1 MDLTS
6 IIGIAVGV
14 VLVVYGIG
22 MDKIGNFMDLSSV
35 LIVVGGTAAA
45 VIASFPLRILK
56 NIPKH
61 IMILMKEKNN
71 PSKIIETMVGFAQF
85 ARRNGLLA
93 LEDKANELKDPF
105 FKQSI
110 LLIVDAMDSEK
121 VRDLL
126 ETQVDMMSDRHEEN
140 ISLYDKAAAYAPSF
154 GMIGTL
160 IGLINMLKEMNLDE
174 GGSSSIGVNMAIA
187 MITTFYG
194 CMLASLLFSP
204 ISRKL
209 RIRNE
214 EEILYKQIIIEGVIS
229 IQSGDNPKFLKEKLV
244 SYLEQGQQKK
254 IMEGKGFKGKSTA
267 APESADMQS

>member
-6 IIGIAVGV
+6 IIG
-14 VLVVYGIG
+14 LVAGAILVIYGIG
-22 MDKIGNFMDLSSV
+22 MDNVGNFLDISSI

-61 IMILMKEKNN
+61 MLILIKDKNN
-71 PSKIIETMVGFAQF
+71 PSKTINEMVELAQF

-105 FKQSI
+105 FKQSV
-110 LLIVDAMDSEK
+110 LLIVDAMDTEK
-121 VRDLL
+121 IREML
-126 ETQVDMMSDRHEEN
+126 ETQVDLMSDRHEEN
-140 ISLYDKAAAYAPSF
+140 ISMYDKAAAFAPSF

-174 GGSSSIGVNMAIA
+174 GASSGLGVNMAIA
-187 MITTFYG
+187 LITTFYG
-194 CMLASLLFSP
+194 CMLASLVFSP
-204 ISRKL
+204 ISKKL
-209 RIRNE
+209 SIRND
-214 EEILYKQIIIEGVIS
+214 EEILYKEIIIEGVIS

-244 SYLEQGQQKK
+244 SYLGQGQQKK
-254 IMEGKGFKGKSTA
+254 MLEEKIFKGKGMVT
-267 APESADMQS
+267 PESTDI